1 MPRLRRWSKRLGLLL
16 LELFVVV
23 TAASVVY
30 NLATTDRV
38 KPATA
43 LYAGPF
49 TRVDGRL
56 IAYRRWGDHGTP
68 IILLGGFIVPSAVWD
83 RLGRQLGR
91 DHRVFAIDLPPFGY
105 SQRSGPYTLRRW
117 IDLLRGFDRRL
128 GVNRPILVGHSLGA
142 AVAVADAAWHPR
154 DPSGIV
160 LLDGDA
166 ISASGPP
173 AWVSSLLVGPWFTS
187 AYRIVTSSD
196 WIFRRGL
203 DGALPYHPRFTRQFL
218 EEWERPFE
226 VQGTLDALRSMLR
239 YGIQGFR
246 LTQLHT
252 VHAPALVLWGARDT
266 VDPVSAGRRSARAL
280 QARFELLPRA
290 GHLSMLG
297 APGAI
302 RAAIDAFARR
312 LGEPQA

>member
-1 MPRLRRWSKRLGLLL
+1 MLRLRRWSKRLGLIL

-30 NLATTDRV
+30 NVTTSDRV
-38 KPATA
+38 KSAA
-43 LYAGPF
+43 SLYAGPF
-49 TRVDGRL
+49 AKVDGRL
-56 IAYRRWGDHGTP
+56 IAYRRWGAHGPP
-68 IILLGGFIVPSAVWD
+68 IILVGGFIVPSAVWD
-83 RLGRQLGR
+83 RVGKQLGR
-91 DHRVFAIDLPPFGY
+91 DHRVFALDLPPFGY
-105 SQRSGPYTLRRW
+105 SERRGPYTLRGW
-117 IDLLRGFDRRL
+117 TDLVRGFERRFRL
-128 GVNRPILVGHSLGA
+128 HRPILVGHSLGA
-142 AVAVADAAWHPR
+142 AVAVADATWHPR

-166 ISASGPP
+166 ISAAGPP
-173 AWVSSLLVGPWFTS
+173 TWVSSLLVGPWFTS

-203 DGALPYHPRFTRQFL
+203 EGAFPNHPPFTRQFL

-246 LTQLHT
+246 LTQLHA
-252 VHAPALVLWGARDT
+252 VRAPALVLWGARDT
-266 VDPVSAGRRSARAL
+266 VDPVSAGRKSAGAL

-302 RAAIDAFARR
+302 TAAVDAFARR
-312 LGEPQA
+312 LGKRRP